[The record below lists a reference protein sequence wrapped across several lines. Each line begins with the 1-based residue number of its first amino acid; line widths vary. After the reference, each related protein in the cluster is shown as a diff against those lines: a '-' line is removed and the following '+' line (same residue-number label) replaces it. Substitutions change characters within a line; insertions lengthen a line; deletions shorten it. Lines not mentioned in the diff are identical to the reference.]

1 MLQSVD
7 TPLPHAARQ
16 RWMRLLARAP
26 LPLLEKTVGE
36 HALAPVT
43 WLRPPETGLFMVQG
57 RAGGTGERFN
67 VGEITVTRCA
77 LRLPRAASVMGVAYV
92 MGRSHRHAQ
101 LAAIADALLQAPEER
116 ARLEEALLAPIA
128 HSLDQAKERVQQQAQ
143 STRVNFFAIARE
155 SGGADL
161 ETEQEQ

>member
-1 MLQSVD
+1 
-7 TPLPHAARQ
+7 
-16 RWMRLLARAP
+16 
-26 LPLLEKTVGE
+26 
-36 HALAPVT
+36 
-43 WLRPPETGLFMVQG
+43 
-57 RAGGTGERFN
+57 
-67 VGEITVTRCA
+67 
-77 LRLPRAASVMGVAYV
+77 MGVAYV